1 MRIDEIGEII
11 KKRRDALNIDQ
22 KTLSEIS
29 EVSVHTITDI
39 ESGKANP
46 SVIVLNKLL
55 SSIGLELSIRV
66 KGIDNE

>member
-11 KKRRDALNIDQ
+11 KNRRALLGIDQ
-22 KTLSEIS
+22 KTLADITG
-29 EVSVHTITDI
+29 VSVHTITDI